1 MLKDKIDVKKKD
13 KSQPE
18 LTFHT
23 RDLNHNTG
31 ISAPKTIWSLIL
43 SKSNVEGSN
52 WKKKSILEKEPKKKK
67 TSTRIRS
74 KSDMKIKWNK
84 IIKVKL
90 KKIDI
95 KINRYQK
102 NKD

>member
-1 MLKDKIDVKKKD
+1 
-13 KSQPE
+13 
-18 LTFHT
+18 
-23 RDLNHNTG
+23 
-31 ISAPKTIWSLIL
+31 
-43 SKSNVEGSN
+43 
-52 WKKKSILEKEPKKKK
+52 
-67 TSTRIRS
+67 
-74 KSDMKIKWNK
+74 MKIKWNK

>member
-1 MLKDKIDVKKKD
+1 MLKEVIEK
-13 KSQPE
+13 
-18 LTFHT
+18 
-23 RDLNHNTG
+23 R
-31 ISAPKTIWSLIL
+31 
-43 SKSNVEGSN
+43 
-52 WKKKSILEKEPKKKK
+52 KSISEKEPKKKK

>member
-31 ISAPKTIWSLIL
+31 ISAPKKIWSLIL

-52 WKKKSILEKEPKKKK
+52 WKKKINFRKGTKEKK